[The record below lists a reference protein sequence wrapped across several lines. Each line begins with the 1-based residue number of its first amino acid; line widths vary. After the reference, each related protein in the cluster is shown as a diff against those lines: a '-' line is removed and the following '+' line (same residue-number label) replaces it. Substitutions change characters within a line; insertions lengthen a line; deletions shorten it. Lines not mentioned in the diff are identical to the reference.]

1 MKGKSGKGE
10 KTGRSKPD
18 RTPGGKAPPPAP
30 TRDAPFD
37 VDLNDD
43 GDFATPKPRLDEDEL
58 KEQEDRRF

>member
-1 MKGKSGKGE
+1 MKGKTGKGGNA
-10 KTGRSKPD
+10 GRGKPG
-18 RTPGGKAPPPAP
+18 RTSSRKAPSSGP

-43 GDFATPKPRLDEDEL
+43 GDFATPKPCLDEDEL